1 MSARRSPRSRERA
14 GALAHICAA
23 GVAAVGGLAVVL
35 LAASAARADLGP
47 ERVGGSETLPRPGPQ
62 WTFYLDFSLG
72 DFNGLPVISLPC
84 GFTDGG
90 LPIGFQIQGKPFAEA
105 QVLQT
110 AYAYEQAHPA
120 IRERKCGLWK

>member
-1 MSARRSPRSRERA
+1 MARVYTSSVI
-14 GALAHICAA
+14 GAPAA
-23 GVAAVGGLAVVL
+23 KVWQ
-35 LAASAARADLGP
+35 RI
-47 ERVGGSETLPRPGPQ
+47 R
-62 WTFYLDFSLG
+62 

-84 GFTDGG
+84 GFTEDG
-90 LPIGFQIQGKPFAEA
+90 LPIGFQIQGKSFAEA

>member
-1 MSARRSPRSRERA
+1 F
-14 GALAHICAA
+14 IYC
-23 GVAAVGGLAVVL
+23 AVGKEIWKYN
-35 LAASAARADLGP
+35 SADG
-47 ERVGGSETLPRPGPQ
+47 EFISK
-62 WTFYLDFSLG
+62 F
-72 DFNGLPVISLPC
+72 DFNGLPVISIPC